1 VIVASSEPL
10 REFVLSQRLKHYSA
24 ASGVVYQYVF
34 RGKLPGDAGEAHV
47 FEVTADRQ
55 AAFPVRV
62 VIGSEELHFCEQR
75 LGSGLRWN
83 DEYALAKLALFH
95 AFDERE
101 KAEEMRESVRPG
113 TSELL
118 GYMKTLRMLD
128 DDTSHNASDNA

>member
-1 VIVASSEPL
+1 MSSSEPL

-34 RGKLPGDAGEAHV
+34 RGKQGDAHV
-47 FEVTADRQ
+47 FEVNADRK

-62 VIGSEELHFCEQR
+62 ELGPAEIQFCEER
-75 LGSGLRWN
+75 LGFGLRWN
-83 DEYALAKLALFH
+83 DEYALAKLALFE
-95 AFDERE
+95 AFDSRE
-101 KAEEMRESVRPG
+101 HAEAMRESVRPG

-128 DDTSHNASDNA
+128 DEASENA

>member
-1 VIVASSEPL
+1 MSNNEPL

-34 RGKLPGDAGEAHV
+34 RGKQGDAHV
-47 FEVTADRQ
+47 FEVNADRQ
-55 AAFPVRV
+55 PAFPVRV
-62 VIGSEELHFCEQR
+62 EIGPAEIQFCEGR
-75 LGSGLRWN
+75 LGFALRWN
-83 DEYALAKLALFH
+83 DEYALAKLALFD

-101 KAEEMRESVRPG
+101 NAAAMQESVRPG

-128 DDTSHNASDNA
+128 DEASDNS